1 MFEAVVGVFFFEILL
16 NKCTVIWNRGGYY
29 CQKLPKI
36 FYSPPLFIVFL
47 LTKFFTRSA
56 MYLGTNFL
64 TTVRITK
71 PLPTTWG
78 HFSFLPTLILFFDSV
93 LSDFGKNTEN
103 SDTMLQVFFDLSNP
117 QNILQVFLAVLTKLL
132 I

>member
-1 MFEAVVGVFFFEILL
+1 
-16 NKCTVIWNRGGYY
+16 
-29 CQKLPKI
+29 
-36 FYSPPLFIVFL
+36 
-47 LTKFFTRSA
+47 
-56 MYLGTNFL
+56 
-64 TTVRITK
+64 
-71 PLPTTWG
+71 
-78 HFSFLPTLILFFDSV
+78 